1 MTMASRQPSV
11 LVLAS
16 DGLTRQTTATCLET
30 FGYDVVSAPDGVEA
44 VSLLRQNRRI
54 GVIVTEADLGGEVD
68 GLAVAKTARELN
80 PKMAVIYTAR
90 SPHSIP
96 QARKVSGAP
105 MLRSPYF
112 PQQIVGIIG
121 ELRGRSTYDPVA
133 A

>member
-1 MTMASRQPSV
+1 VSRQPSV

-16 DGLTRQTTATCLET
+16 DGLTRQTTATCLQT
-30 FGYDVVSAPDGVEA
+30 FGYDVVSARDGEEA
-44 VSLLRQNRRI
+44 VSLLRADRRI
-54 GVIVTEADLGGEVD
+54 GVLVTEADMGGEID
-68 GLAVAKTARELN
+68 GLAVAKTGRDLN

-90 SPHSIP
+90 IPHSIP
-96 QARKVSGAP
+96 QNRKVSGAP